1 MRIASMIAS
10 ATEIVHALGL
20 TEFQVARSHE
30 CDWPLTVKALPVCT
44 RPRFD
49 ISGSSLEIDK
59 RVKETLAKDGT
70 LYEVFPEILNA
81 VAPTHIITQTQC
93 KVCAVSMEDVE
104 RAVSSSVASHPEV
117 IACEPN
123 SLQAIFD
130 DINRIAGRCGYP
142 QRGLDLVASLE
153 ERMSVMGEQ
162 ISKSAPVRVACIEWI
177 EPLMA
182 AGNWTPEL
190 VKIAGGINLFGEEGK
205 HSPWMEW
212 QDLAAA
218 RPEVVIVMPCGFGLE
233 RTRDDL
239 HWITDRPE
247 FPGPAQWFLADGNHY
262 FNRPGPRVVECVR
275 ILAEILHPQVFKPRL
290 EGVAWQRL

>member
-20 TEFQVARSHE
+20 GRFQVARSHE
-30 CDWPLTVKALPVCT
+30 CDWPAGVADLPVCT

-49 ISGSSLEIDK
+49 ISGNSLEIDM
-59 RVKETLAKDGT
+59 RVKETLLRDGT
-70 LYEVFPEILNA
+70 LYEVFPDILNA
-81 VAPTHIITQTQC
+81 AAPTHIVTQTQC

-104 RAVSSSVASHPEV
+104 RAVSNSVAGAPEV

-123 SLQAIFD
+123 SLEAIFD
-130 DINRIAGRCGYP
+130 DIKRIATRCG
-142 QRGLDLVASLE
+142 QTKRGLDLVARMQ
-153 ERMSVMGEQ
+153 ERMAAIGEQ
-162 ISKSAPVRVACIEWI
+162 IANTKPVRVACIEWM

-190 VKIAGGINLFGEEGK
+190 VKMAGGINLFGEPGR

-212 QDLAAA
+212 RDLVAAK
-218 RPEVVIVMPCGFGLE
+218 PEVVVLMPCGFGLE
-233 RTRDDL
+233 KTREEL
-239 HWITDRPE
+239 HWITGKAE
-247 FPGPAQWFLADGNHY
+247 FPGSAQWFLADGNHF
-262 FNRPGPRVVECVR
+262 FNRPGPRVVECVQ
-275 ILAEILHPQVFKPRL
+275 ILAEILHPEIVEAGL